1 MAAHNSTEKRNGRHA
16 ILDLAPLE
24 LDCLHVLWPMGEATV
39 RDIREALRIDRPR
52 AYTTIM
58 TIMDRMTQKGIVSRR
73 KAGRAWL
80 YAPNVSA
87 GEARER
93 AVQRLVEHFF
103 AGSEDAL
110 LAQLSG
116 ESVTR
121 PRVASSRSAADTPV
135 PVRAAKRAVAI
146 EDEAPVQARRMD
158 DSLL

>member
-1 MAAHNSTEKRNGRHA
+1 MAAHNSAEKRNGRHA

-24 LDCLHVLWPMGEATV
+24 LDCLRVLWPMGEATV

-58 TIMDRMTQKGIVSRR
+58 TIMDRMAQKGIVSRR

-87 GEARER
+87 GEARAR

-103 AGSEDAL
+103 AGSEAAL

-116 ESVTR
+116 ETVGR
-121 PRVASSRSAADTPV
+121 LPVAASRSAVATPA
-135 PVRAAKRAVAI
+135 PMRTAKRAAAV
-146 EDEAPVQARRMD
+146 ESTAPAQARRMD

>member
-1 MAAHNSTEKRNGRHA
+1 MAAHNSAEKRNGRHA

-24 LDCLHVLWPMGEATV
+24 LDCLSVLWPMGEATV
-39 RDIREALRIDRPR
+39 RDIREALRIERPR

-58 TIMDRMTQKGIVSRR
+58 TIMDRMAQKGIVSRR

-87 GEARER
+87 GEARTR

-103 AGSEDAL
+103 AGSEAAL

-116 ESVTR
+116 ESAVR
-121 PRVASSRSAADTPV
+121 PPVAASRSAIESLPMRV
-135 PVRAAKRAVAI
+135 AKRAAAVEKA
-146 EDEAPVQARRMD
+146 APAQARRMD

>member
-1 MAAHNSTEKRNGRHA
+1 MAARNSAEKRNGRHA

-24 LDCLHVLWPMGEATV
+24 LDCLSVLWPMGEATV
-39 RDIREALRIDRPR
+39 REIREALRASRPR

-58 TIMDRMTQKGIVSRR
+58 TILDRMAQKGIVSRR

-93 AVQRLVEHFF
+93 AVERLVEHFF
-103 AGSEDAL
+103 AGSADAL

-116 ESVTR
+116 ESVAR
-121 PRVASSRSAADTPV
+121 PLEASSRSATHTPV
-135 PVRAAKRAVAI
+135 PVRASKRGAAD
-146 EDEAPVQARRMD
+146 EDAAPAQARRMD